1 MKKLCQREMNNNEQL
16 TMFKNRIESDLNTA
30 RHQLEVED
38 NKRDNLERSTLQ
50 TQAIIDQIENDISR
64 VVNVKQLLR
73 PKNNSINLQR

>member
-1 MKKLCQREMNNNEQL
+1 MNNNEQL